1 MEITDNESL
10 FSDTLQD
17 SKNSEIIERSKCISH
32 FFPFGQQFIQ
42 NLSICGRSI
51 VQQDNCPWVDPCEKL
66 IEGFLSGWLFILIP
80 VYVGKTPEEG
90 FIPQFLCHG
99 QICCTVNSLR
109 RPVEF
114 RHGFSGRFFIQ
125 IFHALQLFPEII
137 QGRNPGHIRVSE
149 SMISYNVPFLN
160 HFFYQI
166 SHYLL

>member
-66 IEGFLSGWLFILIP
+66 IEGFLSGWLFILD
-80 VYVGKTPEEG
+80 T
-90 FIPQFLCHG
+90 
-99 QICCTVNSLR
+99 SLR
-109 RPVEF
+109 RQDSRRRFYTPVP
-114 RHGFSGRFFIQ
+114 
-125 IFHALQLFPEII
+125 LPWTDLLYCKFPEAAGRISSWI
-137 QGRNPGHIRVSE
+137 LRSFLYTDFPRPPAVSSKSFRRNPGHIRVRE
-149 SMISYNVPFLN
+149 V
-160 HFFYQI
+160 
-166 SHYLL
+166 

>member
-17 SKNSEIIERSKCISH
+17 SKNSEIIEHSKCISH

-114 RHGFSGRFFIQ
+114 RQDSPVVSLYRFSTPSSCFLKSFRE
-125 IFHALQLFPEII
+125 EI
-137 QGRNPGHIRVSE
+137 PD
-149 SMISYNVPFLN
+149 ISG
-160 HFFYQI
+160 
-166 SHYLL
+166 

>member
-137 QGRNPGHIRVSE
+137 QRRNPGHIRVRE
-149 SMISYNVPFLN
+149 GMISYNALPEPFLL
-160 HFFYQI
+160 
-166 SHYLL
+166 SDLHYLL